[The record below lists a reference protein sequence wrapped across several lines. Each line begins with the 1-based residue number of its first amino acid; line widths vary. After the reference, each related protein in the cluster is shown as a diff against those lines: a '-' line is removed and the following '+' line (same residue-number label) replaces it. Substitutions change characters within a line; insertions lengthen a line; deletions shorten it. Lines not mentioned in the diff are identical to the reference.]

1 MSDGPVSAPVSD
13 GPVVMDISTDPAAA
27 VDAAVA
33 CLQSG
38 GVVVLPTETVYGV
51 AALAADPSAVE
62 ELFVRK
68 GRPADRRV
76 AVLVADLDQAR
87 SVAEVDARA
96 AGLASACWPGPL
108 TMVLEAVPGS
118 AESTMGVRC
127 PDHSLVRAI
136 ASAVGPIATTSANRS
151 GDPTPVDA
159 ASAAAS
165 LGGDLL
171 VLDGGP
177 CAGVPSTVVD
187 LTTDP
192 ATILREGTV
201 TVDDLEASGIRVE
214 PASAAPGA
222 DR

>member
-1 MSDGPVSAPVSD
+1 MIL
-13 GPVVMDISTDPAAA
+13 DISTDPAGA

-33 CLQSG
+33 CLRAG

-51 AALAADPSAVE
+51 AAIADNSSAVE

-87 SVAEVDARA
+87 SLAVVDGRTIALAEVA
-96 AGLASACWPGPL
+96 WPGPL
-108 TMVLEAVPGS
+108 TMVLPTAPGS
-118 AESTMGVRC
+118 DEATVGVRC
-127 PDHSLVRAI
+127 PDHALVQAV
-136 ASAVGPIATTSANRS
+136 AMSVGPIATTSANRS
-151 GDPTPVDA
+151 GDPTPADA

-171 VLDGGP
+171 VLDDGRCTGM
-177 CAGVPSTVVD
+177 PSTVVD
-187 LTTDP
+187 LTVDP
-192 ATILREGTV
+192 AVILREGTF
-201 TVDDLEASGIRVE
+201 TAADLEAAGIRVE
-214 PASAAPGA
+214 PGSAGPGD

>member
-1 MSDGPVSAPVSD
+1 MIL
-13 GPVVMDISTDPAAA
+13 DISTDPAGA

-33 CLQSG
+33 CLQAG

-51 AALAADPSAVE
+51 AALADNSSAVE

-87 SVAEVDARA
+87 SLAVVDGRTIALAEVA
-96 AGLASACWPGPL
+96 WPGPL
-108 TMVLEAVPGS
+108 TMVLPTAPGS
-118 AESTMGVRC
+118 DEATVGVRC
-127 PDHSLVRAI
+127 PDHALVQAV
-136 ASAVGPIATTSANRS
+136 AMSVGPIATTSANRS
-151 GDPTPVDA
+151 GDPTPADA

-171 VLDGGP
+171 VLDDGRCTGM
-177 CAGVPSTVVD
+177 PSTVVD
-187 LTTDP
+187 LTVDP
-192 ATILREGTV
+192 AVILREGTF
-201 TVDDLEASGIRVE
+201 TAADLEAAGIRVE
-214 PASAAPGA
+214 PGSAGPGD

>member
-1 MSDGPVSAPVSD
+1 MILDT
-13 GPVVMDISTDPAAA
+13 STDPAGA

-33 CLQSG
+33 CLRAG

-51 AALAADPSAVE
+51 AALADDPLAVE

-68 GRPADRRV
+68 GRLADRRV

-87 SVAEVDARA
+87 SLAVFDKRA
-96 AGLASACWPGPL
+96 TALAAATWPGPL
-108 TMVLEAVPGS
+108 TMVLPTAPGS
-118 AESTMGVRC
+118 DETTVGVRC
-127 PDHSLVRAI
+127 PDHALVRAI
-136 ASAVGPIATTSANRS
+136 ATAVGPIATTSANQS
-151 GDPTPVDA
+151 GDPTAVEA

-177 CAGVPSTVVD
+177 CAGMPSTVVD
-187 LTTDP
+187 LTVDP
-192 ATILREGTV
+192 AVVLREGAV
-201 TVDDLEASGIRVE
+201 AVADLEAVGIWVE
-214 PASAAPGA
+214 PASASPGD

>member
-1 MSDGPVSAPVSD
+1 MIL
-13 GPVVMDISTDPAAA
+13 DISTDPAGA

-33 CLQSG
+33 CLRAG

-51 AALAADPSAVE
+51 AALADNSSAVE

-87 SVAEVDARA
+87 SLAVVDGRTIALAEVA
-96 AGLASACWPGPL
+96 WPGPL
-108 TMVLEAVPGS
+108 TMVLPTAPGS
-118 AESTMGVRC
+118 DEATVGVRC
-127 PDHSLVRAI
+127 PDHALVQAV
-136 ASAVGPIATTSANRS
+136 ATSVGPIATTSANRS
-151 GDPTPVDA
+151 GDPTPADA

-171 VLDGGP
+171 VLDGGR
-177 CAGVPSTVVD
+177 CTGMPSTVVD
-187 LTTDP
+187 LTVDP
-192 ATILREGTV
+192 AVILREGTF
-201 TVDDLEASGIRVE
+201 TAADLEAAGIRVE
-214 PASAAPGA
+214 PGSAGPGD

>member
-1 MSDGPVSAPVSD
+1 MIL
-13 GPVVMDISTDPAAA
+13 DISTDPAGA

-33 CLQSG
+33 CLRAG

-51 AALAADPSAVE
+51 AALADNSSAVE

-87 SVAEVDARA
+87 SLAVVDGRTIALAEVA
-96 AGLASACWPGPL
+96 WPGPL
-108 TMVLEAVPGS
+108 TMVLPTAPGS
-118 AESTMGVRC
+118 DEATVGVRC
-127 PDHSLVRAI
+127 PDHALVQAV
-136 ASAVGPIATTSANRS
+136 AMSVGPIATTSANRS
-151 GDPTPVDA
+151 GDPTPADA

-171 VLDGGP
+171 VLDDGRCTGM
-177 CAGVPSTVVD
+177 PSTVVD
-187 LTTDP
+187 LTVDP
-192 ATILREGTV
+192 AVILREGTF
-201 TVDDLEASGIRVE
+201 TAADLEAAGIRVE
-214 PASAAPGA
+214 PGSAGPGD

>member
-1 MSDGPVSAPVSD
+1 MIL
-13 GPVVMDISTDPAAA
+13 DISTDPAGA

-33 CLQSG
+33 CLRAG

-51 AALAADPSAVE
+51 AALADNSSAVE

-87 SVAEVDARA
+87 SLAVVDGRTIALAEVA
-96 AGLASACWPGPL
+96 WPGPL
-108 TMVLEAVPGS
+108 TMVLPTAPGS
-118 AESTMGVRC
+118 DEATVGVRC
-127 PDHSLVRAI
+127 PDHALVQAV
-136 ASAVGPIATTSANRS
+136 ATSVGPIATTSANRS
-151 GDPTPVDA
+151 GDPTPADA

-171 VLDGGP
+171 VLDDGRCTGM
-177 CAGVPSTVVD
+177 PSTVVD
-187 LTTDP
+187 LTVDP
-192 ATILREGTV
+192 AVILREGTF
-201 TVDDLEASGIRVE
+201 TAADLEAAGIRVE
-214 PASAAPGA
+214 PGSAGLGD

>member
-1 MSDGPVSAPVSD
+1 MIL
-13 GPVVMDISTDPAAA
+13 DISTDPAGA

-33 CLQSG
+33 CLRAG

-51 AALAADPSAVE
+51 AALADNSSAVE

-87 SVAEVDARA
+87 SLAVVDGRTIALAEMA
-96 AGLASACWPGPL
+96 WPGPL
-108 TMVLEAVPGS
+108 TMVLPTAPGS
-118 AESTMGVRC
+118 DEATVGVRC
-127 PDHSLVRAI
+127 PDHALVQAV
-136 ASAVGPIATTSANRS
+136 ATSVGPIATTSANRS
-151 GDPTPVDA
+151 GDPTPADA

-171 VLDGGP
+171 VLDDGRCTGM
-177 CAGVPSTVVD
+177 PSTVVD
-187 LTTDP
+187 LTVDP
-192 ATILREGTV
+192 AVILREGTF
-201 TVDDLEASGIRVE
+201 TAADLEAAGIRVE
-214 PASAAPGA
+214 PGSAGPGD

>member
-1 MSDGPVSAPVSD
+1 VIL
-13 GPVVMDISTDPAAA
+13 DISTDPAGA

-33 CLQSG
+33 CLRAG

-51 AALAADPSAVE
+51 AALADNSSAVE

-87 SVAEVDARA
+87 SLAVVDGRTIALAEVA
-96 AGLASACWPGPL
+96 WPGPL
-108 TMVLEAVPGS
+108 TMVLPTAPGS
-118 AESTMGVRC
+118 DEATVGVRC
-127 PDHSLVRAI
+127 PDHALVQAV
-136 ASAVGPIATTSANRS
+136 ATSVGPIATTSANRS
-151 GDPTPVDA
+151 GDPTPADA

-171 VLDGGP
+171 VLDDGRCTGM
-177 CAGVPSTVVD
+177 PSTVVD
-187 LTTDP
+187 LTVDP
-192 ATILREGTV
+192 AVILREGTF
-201 TVDDLEASGIRVE
+201 TAADLEAAGIRVE
-214 PASAAPGA
+214 PGSAGPGD

>member
-1 MSDGPVSAPVSD
+1 MIL
-13 GPVVMDISTDPAAA
+13 DISTDPAGA

-33 CLQSG
+33 CLRAG

-51 AALAADPSAVE
+51 AALADNSSAVE

-87 SVAEVDARA
+87 SLAVVDGRTIALAEVA
-96 AGLASACWPGPL
+96 WPGPL
-108 TMVLEAVPGS
+108 TMVLPTAPGS
-118 AESTMGVRC
+118 DEATVGVRC
-127 PDHSLVRAI
+127 PDHALVQAV
-136 ASAVGPIATTSANRS
+136 ATSVGPIATTSANRS
-151 GDPTPVDA
+151 GDPTPADA

-171 VLDGGP
+171 VLDDGRCTGM
-177 CAGVPSTVVD
+177 PSTVVD
-187 LTTDP
+187 LTVDP
-192 ATILREGTV
+192 AVILREGTF
-201 TVDDLEASGIRVE
+201 TAADLEAAGIRVE
-214 PASAAPGA
+214 PGSAGPGD

>member
-1 MSDGPVSAPVSD
+1 MIL
-13 GPVVMDISTDPAAA
+13 DISTDPAGA

-33 CLQSG
+33 CLQAG

-51 AALAADPSAVE
+51 AAIADNSSAVE

-87 SVAEVDARA
+87 SLAVVDGRTIALAEVA
-96 AGLASACWPGPL
+96 WPGPL
-108 TMVLEAVPGS
+108 TMVLPTAPGS
-118 AESTMGVRC
+118 DEATVGVRC
-127 PDHSLVRAI
+127 PDHALVQAV
-136 ASAVGPIATTSANRS
+136 ATSVGPIATTSANRS
-151 GDPTPVDA
+151 GDPTPADA

-171 VLDGGP
+171 VLDDGRCTGM
-177 CAGVPSTVVD
+177 PSTVVD
-187 LTTDP
+187 LTVDP
-192 ATILREGTV
+192 AVILREGTF
-201 TVDDLEASGIRVE
+201 TAADLEAAGIRVE
-214 PASAAPGA
+214 PGSAGPGD

>member
-1 MSDGPVSAPVSD
+1 MIL
-13 GPVVMDISTDPAAA
+13 DISTDPAGA

-33 CLQSG
+33 CLRAG

-51 AALAADPSAVE
+51 AAIADNSSAVE

-87 SVAEVDARA
+87 SLAVVDGRTIALAEVA
-96 AGLASACWPGPL
+96 WPGPL
-108 TMVLEAVPGS
+108 TMVLPTAPGS
-118 AESTMGVRC
+118 DEATVGVRC
-127 PDHSLVRAI
+127 PDHALVQAV
-136 ASAVGPIATTSANRS
+136 ATSVGPIATTSANRS
-151 GDPTPVDA
+151 GDPTPADA

-171 VLDGGP
+171 VLDDGRCTGM
-177 CAGVPSTVVD
+177 PSTVVD
-187 LTTDP
+187 LTVDP
-192 ATILREGTV
+192 AVILREGTF
-201 TVDDLEASGIRVE
+201 TAADLEAAGIRVE
-214 PASAAPGA
+214 PGSAGPGD

>member
-1 MSDGPVSAPVSD
+1 MIL
-13 GPVVMDISTDPAAA
+13 DISTDPAGA

-33 CLQSG
+33 CLQAG

-51 AALAADPSAVE
+51 AAIADNSSAVE

-87 SVAEVDARA
+87 SLAVVDERTIALAEVA
-96 AGLASACWPGPL
+96 WPGPL
-108 TMVLEAVPGS
+108 TMVLPTAPGS
-118 AESTMGVRC
+118 DEATVGVRC
-127 PDHSLVRAI
+127 PDHALVQAV
-136 ASAVGPIATTSANRS
+136 ATSVGPIATTSANRS
-151 GDPTPVDA
+151 GDPTPADA

-171 VLDGGP
+171 VLDDGRCTGM
-177 CAGVPSTVVD
+177 PSTVVD
-187 LTTDP
+187 LTVDP
-192 ATILREGTV
+192 AVILREGTF
-201 TVDDLEASGIRVE
+201 TAADLEAAGIRVE
-214 PASAAPGA
+214 PGSAGPGD

>member
-1 MSDGPVSAPVSD
+1 VIL
-13 GPVVMDISTDPAAA
+13 DISTDPAGA

-33 CLQSG
+33 CLRAG

-51 AALAADPSAVE
+51 AALADNSSAVE

-87 SVAEVDARA
+87 SLAVVDGRTIALAEVA
-96 AGLASACWPGPL
+96 WPGPL
-108 TMVLEAVPGS
+108 TMVLPTAPGS
-118 AESTMGVRC
+118 DEATVGVRC
-127 PDHSLVRAI
+127 PDHALVQAV
-136 ASAVGPIATTSANRS
+136 ATSVGPIATTSANRS
-151 GDPTPVDA
+151 GDPTPADA

-171 VLDGGP
+171 VLDGGR
-177 CAGVPSTVVD
+177 CTGMPSTVVD
-187 LTTDP
+187 LTVDP
-192 ATILREGTV
+192 AVILREGTF
-201 TVDDLEASGIRVE
+201 TAADLEAAGIRVE
-214 PASAAPGA
+214 PGSAGPGD

>member
-1 MSDGPVSAPVSD
+1 MILDV
-13 GPVVMDISTDPAAA
+13 STDPAGA

-33 CLQSG
+33 CLRAG

-51 AALAADPSAVE
+51 AALADNSSAVE

-87 SVAEVDARA
+87 SLAVVDGRTIALAEVA
-96 AGLASACWPGPL
+96 WPGPL
-108 TMVLEAVPGS
+108 TMVLPTAPGS
-118 AESTMGVRC
+118 DEATVGVRC
-127 PDHSLVRAI
+127 PDHALVQAV
-136 ASAVGPIATTSANRS
+136 AMSVGPIATTSANRS
-151 GDPTPVDA
+151 GDPTPADA

-171 VLDGGP
+171 VLDGGR
-177 CAGVPSTVVD
+177 CTGMPSTVVD
-187 LTTDP
+187 LTVDP
-192 ATILREGTV
+192 AVILREGTF
-201 TVDDLEASGIRVE
+201 TAADLEAAGIRVE
-214 PASAAPGA
+214 PGSAGPGD